1 MKTALQYLKIIFCFG
16 SLIALSTFESER
28 LFIPISGFFSV
39 PVSKSLSMA
48 VLGIAILISIFGSR
62 KMSIGANGI
71 IFLLILSSYG
81 SDLKSKYNKI
91 IDTGS
96 QRTRALVQKEKEPP
110 KVPSVHGCRR
120 EKDPDY
126 KWVYNDCIARFN
138 RSVKRT
144 EEQVRVIESENERI
158 RTANAGIKDQTDWL
172 EFQMSIFNGVVIACF
187 FWIATLFFC
196 RISKGAI
203 EAIREL
209 HKVKDKDKVIIQEV
223 IHKQETIADKLKRL
237 PDLEAI
243 DLILE
248 QGLFYC
254 TDKRRNDRYAALK
267 LYEHKG
273 LTEKFE
279 TYYRRMKRMRE
290 SKKTIPKLKVVNGGK
305 G

>member
-1 MKTALQYLKIIFCFG
+1 MILQALK
-16 SLIALSTFESER
+16 LIACLIALVALSTFESER
-28 LFIPISGFFSV
+28 LLIPLSGFFS
-39 PVSKSLSMA
+39 KSIAYLLSFCVLSIA
-48 VLGIAILISIFGSR
+48 VLVSVFGSR
-62 KMSIGANGI
+62 NMSLGANGI

-81 SDLKSKYNKI
+81 SDLKAKYHKI
-91 IDTGS
+91 LDDGS
-96 QRTRALVQKEKEPP
+96 EKTRALVQREKELP
-110 KVPSVHGCRR
+110 KVPSVHNCRR

-138 RSVKRT
+138 RSVKRA
-144 EEQVRVIESENERI
+144 EEQIKAIESENERI

-203 EAIREL
+203 ESIREL
-209 HKVKDKDKVIIQEV
+209 NKVKDKDKVIIQEV
-223 IHKQETIADKLKRL
+223 IHKQETIADRLKRL

-279 TYYRRMKRMRE
+279 TYYRRVKRMRE
-290 SKKTIPKLKVVNGGK
+290 ARKTAPRLKVVNGGK